1 MSAAHLVLL
10 SDPRVI
16 GPSNDRAFGES
27 MRGDVVGPDGDVIG
41 SVYLDFT
48 GWMDGSHGSLTTLWL
63 WVDTPAGQ
71 YRYAADATLTSAM
84 LSPDDGSIEVVLS
97 GRYSLTSTP
106 STVDTEMP
114 HDGTISMRL
123 GFWGD
128 GTLYATSVSMDES

>member
-1 MSAAHLVLL
+1 LSAAQLVPL

-16 GPSNDRAFGES
+16 GPSDDRAFGES
-27 MRGDVVGPDGDVIG
+27 MRGDVVGPNGDAIG

-71 YRYAADATLTSAM
+71 YRYTADATLTSAM
-84 LSPDDGSIEVVLS
+84 LATDGSIEVVLS

-114 HDGTISMRL
+114 HDGTVSMRL